1 MFVTQLKSF
10 FWVARLGSITQ
21 AARQLALSQPTVTTQ
36 IRALEEHYGVELFHR
51 QGGRLSI
58 TDAGL
63 RLLPQVEQLLLQTIQ
78 LESAL
83 RHSGDTSQGQLRIGA
98 TAPYYVLDIV
108 KRYQRRFE
116 RVEVAIVGGNSRQMV
131 QALVDYQVDLA
142 TSSHLEGDPRLL
154 RVELGQDPLALLVHR
169 SHRLAQRTMVQ
180 ASDLVH
186 DTLILRERGSMTR
199 QLTEQMLAAAGL
211 APRHIMEIA
220 SREATREAV
229 IRDMGISVFARH
241 EASAHPDIV
250 VLPFAGPVPRLPEYL
265 YCLRERRQARLIAG
279 FLEEA
284 VPGGVLPDMEQDSL
298 ENA

>member
-21 AARQLALSQPTVTTQ
+21 AARQLQLSQPTVTTQ

-51 QGGRLSI
+51 QGGRLAIS
-58 TDAGL
+58 DAGL
-63 RLLPQVEQLLLQTIQ
+63 RLLPGVETLLLQTAQ

-83 RHSGDTSQGQLRIGA
+83 RHSGDVSQGQLRIGA

-108 KRYQRRFE
+108 KRYQQRFA
-116 RVEVAIVGGNSRQMV
+116 RVEVAMVGGNSRQMV

-142 TSSHLEGDPRLL
+142 TSSHLEDDPRLL
-154 RVELGQDPLALLVHR
+154 RMELGQDPLALVVHR
-169 SHRLAQRTMVQ
+169 SHRLARQPQVEAR
-180 ASDLVH
+180 DLVE

-199 QLTEQMLAAAGL
+199 QLTEQMLEAQGL
-211 APRHIMEIA
+211 SPRHVMEIA
-220 SREATREAV
+220 SREAIREAV

-265 YCLRERRQARLIAG
+265 YCLRERRDARLIAG
-279 FLEEA
+279 FLAEA
-284 VPGGVLPDMEQDSL
+284 VPGGTARP
-298 ENA
+298 